1 LLLTCNLRGTRLT
14 RQAETE
20 QTTTTPTNNHHHRE
34 KLKNTEL
41 KLTKALEINSPILN
55 NNKLLRPRTKNT
67 KPSSAGTV
75 CRKQH
80 YNPPSSIIQEQG
92 SLLPK
97 ELNTTKANG
106 QTQIHKTAS
115 KQKCFRLDPPTP

>member
-1 LLLTCNLRGTRLT
+1 LLLTCNLRRTRLT
-14 RQAETE
+14 RQAENE
-20 QTTTTPTNNHHHRE
+20 QTTNNHHHRE
-34 KLKNTEL
+34 KLKNREL

-75 CRKQH
+75 HQKQH
-80 YNPPSSIIQEQG
+80 YNPPSSIIQEQR

-97 ELNTTKANG
+97 EQNTT
-106 QTQIHKTAS
+106 
-115 KQKCFRLDPPTP
+115 